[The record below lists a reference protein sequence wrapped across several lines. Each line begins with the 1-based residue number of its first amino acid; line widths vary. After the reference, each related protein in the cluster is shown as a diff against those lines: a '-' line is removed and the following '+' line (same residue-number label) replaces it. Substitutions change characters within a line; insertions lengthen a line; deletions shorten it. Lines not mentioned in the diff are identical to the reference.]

1 MSFLARLFGGG
12 KSKPAPKPII
22 FGPSVSEDPEPT
34 PVKRARRGARLAL
47 FATQGGSFGVTGS
60 TPTARRKLLGN

>member
-1 MSFLARLFGGG
+1 MSFIKKIFSSP
-12 KSKPAPKPII
+12 KPKPAPVVKPV
-22 FGPSVSEDPEPT
+22 SVSAEPKAAEET
-34 PVKRARRGARLAL
+34 PKLKRGARLAL

>member
-1 MSFLARLFGGG
+1 MSFITKLFGSS
-12 KSKPAPKPII
+12 KPKPAPVVTP
-22 FGPSVSEDPEPT
+22 PSVSDDSGAGAPISKT
-34 PVKRARRGARLAL
+34 KKGARLAL

>member
-1 MSFLARLFGGG
+1 MSFITNLF
-12 KSKPAPKPII
+12 KSSKPKTTPSSTQ
-22 FGPSVSEDPEPT
+22 PSVTDEAT
-34 PVKRARRGARLAL
+34 ATQPVDKLKRGARLAL